1 MRPKPSTLLPANTS
15 HSKLL
20 LTKLLLGTL
29 LLAGPLVVA
38 APPPATAQQAGEATR
53 PGNPRLADLMEAA
66 QARHIKLWFA
76 GITGNWKLAAYQ
88 TKQIKTRLQD
98 AASLYQSLP
107 VDDVT
112 TMAKPIDAVTAAIA
126 AQDSKA
132 FVKAYGELTAGCNS
146 CHREVKLGFV
156 ELKRPAMNPFS
167 DQVFEVGKK

>member
-1 MRPKPSTLLPANTS
+1 MRSKPLPFVLA
-15 HSKLL
+15 
-20 LTKLLLGTL
+20 TL
-29 LLAGPLVVA
+29 LLAGLAPA
-38 APPPATAQQAGEATR
+38 AAQQTASPPPPADVVK

-88 TKQIKTRLQD
+88 NRQIKTRLQD
-98 AASLYQSLP
+98 AAALYQSLP

-112 TMAKPIDAVTAAIA
+112 TMAKPIAALATAIA
-126 AQDSKA
+126 AEDSKA

-156 ELKRPAMNPFS
+156 ELKTPAVNPFS
-167 DQVFEVGKK
+167 DQIFEPRKIVEPKKK